1 MARPERHDADYFPF
15 FVKDGKTL
23 YILES
28 KYGLEGIG
36 FFTNLMRFLTR
47 QTDHHICIKEES
59 DRMYFFA
66 QIRCPEDIGI
76 DMLNLMAK
84 TGKIDADLWG
94 KSKVV
99 VSADLLNSLRDA
111 YKNRKNAPIEMAQI
125 RVTYR
130 QNEISSPDNPIT
142 YPDNTQTKLKETK
155 LKERVKVRKQKA
167 TTLPPDFSI
176 SESVKKWAAEKG
188 FKRLDEHL
196 EAFKAKCMAKGYE
209 YIDWDSAFREA
220 IRTDWAKLNT
230 GGNGNGR
237 HGEGGYGIQPTGRA
251 MPKEY
256 RGEDIPIPDEQTR
269 KDNVE
274 RARALTRSLASH
286 NIPSGNT

>member
-1 MARPERHDADYFPF
+1 MARIRAIKPEF
-15 FVKDGKTL
+15 FLDEDVAA
-23 YILES
+23 
-28 KYGLEGIG
+28 
-36 FFTNLMRFLTR
+36 MPPLTR
-47 QTDHHICIKEES
+47 ILFQGLWCLADAEGRLEDRPMRIKIQILPYDKYDIDQGLNDLHNAGFIIRYTVDS
-59 DRMYFFA
+59 HKLI
-66 QIRCPEDIGI
+66 QIRTFSKHQRISGKEAQTPSIYPGPEQGNIGEAI
-76 DMLNLMAK
+76 EKQPGSNGDQQE
-84 TGKIDADLWG
+84 
-94 KSKVV
+94 SQE
-99 VSADLLNSLRDA
+99 
-111 YKNRKNAPIEMAQI
+111 RKG
-125 RVTYR
+125 
-130 QNEISSPDNPIT
+130 
-142 YPDNTQTKLKETK
+142 
-155 LKERVKVRKQKA
+155 KERKGKGIVNPKKQK

-176 SESVKKWAAEKG
+176 SESVRKWAAEKG

-230 GGNGNGR
+230 GGGNGR
-237 HGEGGYGIQPTGRA
+237 HGEGGHGIQPTGRA

-274 RARALTRSLASH
+274 RARALTRSLAAH